1 MHFHFKQLSKQATIH
16 LSFHLFSPYLAMR
29 VLAASRLIS
38 ADFSTLVGVPDF
50 QIEQRT
56 SGEVGKK
63 NTNTIVSFMSTCFY
77 YILSSSLVNSS
88 YIC

>member
-16 LSFHLFSPYLAMR
+16 LFFHLFSPYLAMR
-29 VLAASRLIS
+29 VLAASILIS
-38 ADFSTLVGVPDF
+38 ADFSKLVGVPAF

-63 NTNTIVSFMSTCFY
+63 ECKHNYCFLST
-77 YILSSSLVNSS
+77 
-88 YIC
+88 